1 MSLLATV
8 RRVRRRP
15 RHHHGPG
22 ADADLH
28 GYLVARLDA
37 HLAELS
43 RMRRELA
50 RPRPWRPG
58 GRSRAIAA
66 TAVAARDYADDVARA
81 LNGHGD
87 DITAET
93 RSPC

>member
-8 RRVRRRP
+8 RRVRRRR

-28 GYLVARLDA
+28 GYLVTRLDA

-50 RPRPWRPG
+50 RPRP
-58 GRSRAIAA
+58 
-66 TAVAARDYADDVARA
+66 
-81 LNGHGD
+81 
-87 DITAET
+87 
-93 RSPC
+93 